1 MNGRFLVWNA
11 VGFFQWPIISVL
23 AANLSRGVLACA
35 NKTTSRR
42 LVRLLMNFVFCS
54 HIFQLKRNDD
64 HVSFDDVV
72 SNTLLFPIGS
82 IGLVYLPRKINHS
95 CRWIY
100 RSSHGSCEL
109 FKQNH
114 VFLVIRRTMSTAI
127 IEWESN
133 GTNAIPHKE
142 TIGLKTGLLRTPV
155 GFIIPD
161 NKALV
166 RAWGWVGG
174 YLT

>member
-1 MNGRFLVWNA
+1 
-11 VGFFQWPIISVL
+11 
-23 AANLSRGVLACA
+23 
-35 NKTTSRR
+35 
-42 LVRLLMNFVFCS
+42 
-54 HIFQLKRNDD
+54 
-64 HVSFDDVV
+64 
-72 SNTLLFPIGS
+72 
-82 IGLVYLPRKINHS
+82 
-95 CRWIY
+95 
-100 RSSHGSCEL
+100 
-109 FKQNH
+109 
-114 VFLVIRRTMSTAI
+114 MSTAI